1 MARPPDADTL
11 LPSGE
16 ERHQR
21 PSAVALKPPQGRT
34 DDQTLRIAIDATS
47 LLLPSA
53 GVRTYTH
60 YWLSSLVD
68 AASGRGDQIVTYA
81 PGVRVPRVLDHRQS
95 ACGFWTTQF
104 GLRMVQLVNATRLR
118 ENPALNL
125 LLSRADLFHCSQHT
139 VSSPRHKKMTATL
152 FDLSCWITPQHHRP
166 DNIAATRRYGEK
178 ILKVADGLI
187 AISENSRNDAVTILG
202 IPKERIRVIYPGVAE
217 AYFKVCPEQA
227 AQVRAK
233 FGLCTPYLLFVG
245 CIEPRKN
252 VAAILEAYGRLPLG
266 VRQEV
271 TLVLAGMYGWNC
283 EDVRREVSRQGKA
296 VRYLGYV
303 PEADLPG
310 LMQGSAAV
318 VYPSFY
324 EGFGLPVAQ
333 AMAVGA
339 PVITS
344 NRSCL
349 PEVVGDAGLCIDP
362 DAVEE
367 LSAAMQRVLES
378 PELAR
383 TLISCGRVRA
393 EKFRW
398 AASAERSMDFFHAC

>member
-1 MARPPDADTL
+1 M
-11 LPSGE
+11 
-16 ERHQR
+16 
-21 PSAVALKPPQGRT
+21 K
-34 DDQTLRIAIDATS
+34 IAIDATS

-60 YWLSSLVD
+60 YWLSSLLE

-95 ACGFWTTQF
+95 AAGFCATQF
-104 GLRMVQLVNATRLR
+104 GLRMVQLVNSTRLR
-118 ENPALNL
+118 GNPLLNL
-125 LLSRADLFHCSQHT
+125 LLSKADLFHCSQHT

-152 FDLSCWITPQHHRP
+152 FDLSCWITPEHHRP
-166 DNIAATRRYGEK
+166 NNIAATRRYGEN

-187 AISENSRNDAVTILG
+187 AISEHTRQDAIRILG

-217 AYFKVCPEQA
+217 EYFEVGREEA
-227 AQVRAK
+227 ARVRAK
-233 FGLCTPYLLFVG
+233 FALSTPYLLFVG

-252 VAAILEAYGRLPLG
+252 VAAIVDAYRRLPPS

-271 TLVLAGMYGWNC
+271 KLVLAGMYGWDS
-283 EDVRREVSRQGKA
+283 EEVRRVLSRQDG
-296 VRYLGYV
+296 VLHLGYV
-303 PEADLPG
+303 PEDDLPG
-310 LMQGSAAV
+310 LMHGSAAV

-333 AMAVGA
+333 AMAVGV

-349 PEVVGDAGLCIDP
+349 PEVVGDAGLCVDP
-362 DAVEE
+362 DSVDE
-367 LSAAMQRVLES
+367 LSAAMQRILAS
-378 PELAR
+378 PELAD
-383 TLISCGRVRA
+383 TLVTRGRLRA
-393 EKFRW
+393 EQFRW